1 MPTGFPTVPSAKNVN
16 FRFGDFEMR
25 REALELTRNGMRVR
39 LQIQPFHVLELLLER
54 AGEVVTRE
62 ELRARVWPSN
72 VYIDFNHGL
81 NNSIARLREA
91 LGESAEKPRYIET
104 LHRVGYRFIHP
115 IESVELRAGVSP
127 EVSAKMTLPEAADVV
142 LHAAK
147 QPGVPAPVTTRS
159 KPSPRLLVIGG
170 LLSMIALV
178 ATLMV
183 IGRDVKHAV
192 DAPIRS
198 IAVLPFR
205 DLSEDGKRDYFAA
218 GMTEA
223 LITRLAQ
230 NPSLRVVSRRAA
242 AKYAEEPIAE
252 IARDLK
258 VDGVIDSSIVRQGSD
273 LRVDVQLVR
282 AADESYVWAQ
292 SYQRSMQDVFLLQR
306 ELADDISSEI
316 NTGVGGKPNGRVS
329 VARSDD
335 IEAYELYL
343 QGRHLLNQRNR
354 QSVSRGLEYFQ
365 RAIDLDPRFAA
376 AYAGLGNAYAMLGGQ
391 TLVKSILAE
400 DVRPAAM
407 AAASRAVEL
416 DAGLA
421 EAHWAKAI
429 VLTHLFPRSMQT
441 DLEIEQ
447 EYRLTLRLNPALAD
461 ARHSYA
467 NFLSNRRR
475 SSEAIEQFRDALLL
489 DPLSPNFMSRL
500 GMELVDNGQVE
511 EGMKLMR
518 QAVEIEP
525 WQFNVQVR
533 LGWTYA
539 ALEQFDEANKA
550 LALAEQVSPGS
561 PHALAVRSYVAA
573 RSGEVAKATAALTEL
588 HAQAEA
594 LDAPFLIAIVYVGLQ
609 QDRDSALEWLER
621 AATSQNPF
629 RRDGLYGPNSPI
641 YDWLRDDPRFERI
654 RQRVEGS
661 EPSPDS

>member
-1 MPTGFPTVPSAKNVN
+1 MPTGFPTVPSTKNVN

-39 LQIQPFHVLELLLER
+39 LQIQPFRVLELLLER

-72 VYIDFNHGL
+72 VYVDFNHGL
-81 NNSIARLREA
+81 NNSIARLRDA
-91 LGESAEKPRYIET
+91 LGDSADTPRYIET

-115 IESVELRAGVSP
+115 IESVEARAGVSP
-127 EVSAKMTLPEAADVV
+127 ETRAQPELPEATDGV
-142 LHAAK
+142 LHPAK
-147 QPGVPAPVTTRS
+147 QPRVPTPVTARS
-159 KPSPRLLVIGG
+159 KPSPHLLVVGA
-170 LLSMIALV
+170 LLCTIALV

-183 IGRDVKHAV
+183 IGRDANHAI

-205 DLSEDGKRDYFAA
+205 DLSEDDKRDYFAA

-223 LITRLAQ
+223 LITRLAKD
-230 NPSLRVVSRRAA
+230 PSLRVVSRRTAA
-242 AKYAEEPIAE
+242 RYQYAEESIAE
-252 IARDLK
+252 IARDLQ
-258 VDGVIDSSIVRQGSD
+258 VDGVIDSSIVRHGND

-292 SYQRSMQDVFLLQR
+292 SYQRSIQDVFLLQR

-316 NTGVGGKPNGRVS
+316 NAGIGGKVS

-335 IEAYELYL
+335 IGAYELYL

-365 RAIDLDPRFAA
+365 RAIDLDPGFAA
-376 AYAGLGNAYAMLGGQ
+376 AYAGVGSAYATLGGQ
-391 TLVKSILAE
+391 TLVKSISAK
-400 DVRPAAM
+400 DVRAAAM

-421 EAHWAKAI
+421 EAHWAKAT
-429 VLTHLFPRSMQT
+429 VLNHLFPRSRQT

-447 EYRLTLRLNPALAD
+447 EYRLALRLNPALAD
-461 ARHSYA
+461 ARHGYA

-489 DPLSPNFMSRL
+489 DPLSPNFMGRL
-500 GMELVDNGQVE
+500 GMELADNGQVE

-518 QAVEIEP
+518 RAVEIEP
-525 WQFNVQVR
+525 WQFNAQVR

-539 ALEQFDEANKA
+539 ALQQFDEANKA
-550 LALAEQVSPGS
+550 LAVAEQVSPGS
-561 PHALAVRSYVAA
+561 LQALAVRGYVAA

-588 HAQAEA
+588 QAQAEA
-594 LDAPFLIAIVYVGLQ
+594 IDAPFLIAIVYVGLQ
-609 QDRDSALEWLER
+609 QDRDSALEWLEK
-621 AATSQNPF
+621 AASSQNPF

-654 RQRVEGS
+654 RQQVEGS
-661 EPSPDS
+661 EPNSDS